1 MESHDHG
8 NNNMED
14 SPHFS
19 ESESDKKQL
28 SLDIS
33 IKDEINIEPE
43 KRATERGVM
52 MFTEWF
58 VRLPG
63 FPLHRRSLG
72 SSDSPHYWYRCHS
85 PHSPKADSV
94 TTWNTMEG
102 NSPEY
107 VVSVNSEERDLHQQE
122 LVCDL
127 PFIKEELE
135 FCPKENQTKPQSI
148 QPMSGLHCYVMY
160 QGKQGITIN
169 TEHSGQDLDSNG
181 IVPTIKTSL

>member
-1 MESHDHG
+1 MSIGLELQSHDHG

-28 SLDIS
+28 GLDVS

-43 KRATERGVM
+43 I
-52 MFTEWF
+52 
-58 VRLPG
+58 
-63 FPLHRRSLG
+63 
-72 SSDSPHYWYRCHS
+72 
-85 PHSPKADSV
+85 
-94 TTWNTMEG
+94 EG

-107 VVSVNSEERDLHQQE
+107 VDVSVNSEERDLHKQE

-135 FCPKENQTKPQSI
+135 CVCGRGGGVRFQRGLLANQR
-148 QPMSGLHCYVMY
+148 L
-160 QGKQGITIN
+160 
-169 TEHSGQDLDSNG
+169 
-181 IVPTIKTSL
+181 

>member
-1 MESHDHG
+1 
-8 NNNMED
+8 MED

-28 SLDIS
+28 SLDVS
-33 IKDEINIEPE
+33 IKDEINIELE
-43 KRATERGVM
+43 
-52 MFTEWF
+52 
-58 VRLPG
+58 
-63 FPLHRRSLG
+63 
-72 SSDSPHYWYRCHS
+72 
-85 PHSPKADSV
+85 
-94 TTWNTMEG
+94 MEE

-107 VVSVNSEERDLHQQE
+107 VDVSVNSEERDFHQQE